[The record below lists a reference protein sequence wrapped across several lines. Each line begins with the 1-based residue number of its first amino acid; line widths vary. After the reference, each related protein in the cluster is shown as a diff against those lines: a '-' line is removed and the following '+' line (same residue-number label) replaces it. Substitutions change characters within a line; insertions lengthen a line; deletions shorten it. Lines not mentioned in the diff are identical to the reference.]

1 MLTEISPDNK
11 NLYKVGG
18 IAALIVVVL
27 WITQV
32 IAVALM
38 GTPPVT
44 VIEWFTLFKNYGLL
58 GLFNSFLLDSIAC
71 VVMVLVVLPLYFSLR
86 ETHPTAMS
94 IATVLKLI
102 GIVLFL
108 ATNITL
114 TMYSLSRQY
123 AASATEA
130 QRSHIIDS
138 AQAVLAL
145 NQDGTASAFSL
156 ILGAITGLIISV
168 VMFRSK
174 VFGKVAAIIGILA
187 NLCQILEP
195 PTAFAPSG
203 FYEGMSVGVF
213 LILLSF
219 VFYVIWYILIARTFF
234 RLGRL
239 GFSTTVIKNV

>member
-1 MLTEISPDNK
+1 MLTEMSTNNK
-11 NLYKVGG
+11 NLYTVGG
-18 IAALIVVVL
+18 IAALVVVAL

-32 IAVALM
+32 IAVVLM
-38 GTPPVT
+38 GAPLIT
-44 VIEWFTLFKNYGLL
+44 VIEWFTLFKNYGPL

-86 ETHPTAMS
+86 ETHPAAMS

-108 ATNITL
+108 VTNVTL
-114 TMYSLSRQY
+114 TMYSLSSQY
-123 AASATEA
+123 AASTTEG

-145 NQDGTASAFSL
+145 NQDGTASAFTL

-168 VMFRSK
+168 VMLRGK
-174 VFGKVAAIIGILA
+174 VFGKVTAIIGILA
-187 NLCQILEP
+187 NTCQLLEP
-195 PTAFAPSG
+195 PTAFAPLG

-234 RLGRL
+234 RLGYL
-239 GFSTTVIKNV
+239 GNLPLK